1 MIIKVIKIAVVRE
14 KGTNEP
20 ECKQAASRQTN
31 KQTNKA
37 RTEAYKLTLF

>member
-31 KQTNKA
+31 KQTNKQ
-37 RTEAYKLTLF
+37 TKQGLKHIS